1 LPANHLLHLFFILV
15 LPLFL
20 PLYSLAADQNGMS
33 AAPERVLRT
42 ERLRKAFEK
51 LQREQLQRRFAEGS
65 LLGKNPSN
73 MALSTYVAHILTRN
87 NFPSELIQEN
97 SDPEEG
103 LFLHLK
109 LPSWINLRFL
119 NRKIQATELGQFE
132 YFSKQSADENT
143 ELLGIHLIVQE
154 KLCEIFFEKTHPKAK
169 IAIIIDD
176 VGYFGNGFPLYLQ
189 INRPMTF
196 SVLPLYESSGKI
208 SSVVDKHGFEVMLH
222 LPLDSGNTPY
232 YEYEYLIRP
241 GQTKEEVSH
250 NFRKSLEKFPVG
262 IIAGVNNHEGSAS
275 TEDQEL
281 MDFLM
286 QEMAAH
292 PQLYFV
298 DSITSPRSVAAKTAE
313 KYKIPVNKRHF
324 DFLDNVKSKAQIK
337 AKIQELIEFSLR
349 RSQPTIAILHEKK
362 VSAQAVIEML
372 TEFELHEIEIIS
384 PSEIINNKEALIG
397 LKH

>member
-1 LPANHLLHLFFILV
+1 MPTNHLLHLFFILA

-20 PLYSLAADQNGMS
+20 PLYSLAADQNNTT
-33 AAPERVLRT
+33 APERVLRT
-42 ERLRKAFEK
+42 ERLRKAFEN
-51 LQREQLQRRFAEGS
+51 LQREQLQRRFTEG
-65 LLGKNPSN
+65 LRLGENPSN
-73 MALSTYVAHILTRN
+73 IALSTYINHILTKN
-87 NFPSELIQEN
+87 NFPSELVQEN
-97 SDPEEG
+97 SDPEKG

-109 LPSWINLRFL
+109 LPSWVNLRFL
-119 NRKIQATELGQFE
+119 NRKIQATELGQLE

-154 KLCEIFFEKTHPKAK
+154 RLCEIFFEKTPPKAK
-169 IAIIIDD
+169 VAIIIDD

-189 INRPMTF
+189 INRPVTF

-208 SSVVDKHGFEVMLH
+208 SSVVDQHGFEVMLH
-222 LPLDSGNTPY
+222 LPMESGGDPY

-241 GQTKEEVSH
+241 GQTQKEVSY
-250 NFRKSLEKFPVG
+250 NFRKSLEKFPDG
-262 IIAGVNNHEGSAS
+262 IIAGVNNHEGSLS
-275 TEDQEL
+275 TENQEL

-286 QEMAAH
+286 QEISAH
-292 PQLYFV
+292 PRLYFV
-298 DSITSPRSVAAKTAE
+298 DSITSPRSVAAKTAQ
-313 KYKIPVNKRHF
+313 KHKIPFAKRHF

-337 AKIQELIEFSLR
+337 QKIRELIDFSML

-362 VSAQAVIEML
+362 VSAMAVMEML